1 VTVDPHWLTAPGPAH
16 LRRTALAARAADLAA
31 ASSAGVTLRETPPLA
46 TVDLRVDPRSAA
58 ARRVEDALG
67 ARLPGA
73 NAVGPASL
81 GAVLWLG
88 PDEFLVVAGDGEA
101 PGVVA
106 LLAEALGGDRG
117 SVVDVTAARAGV
129 DLAGPRAAE
138 LLAKGC
144 SIDLHPRAFPP
155 GRCAQTL
162 LARANVVVW
171 HLGEPLRD
179 GGYRVLTGA
188 SFAGYLADWLV
199 DAAGEYAG
207 QAGTTPG
214 TPDSVA

>member
-1 VTVDPHWLTAPGPAH
+1 VTADPHWLTAPGPAH
-16 LRRTALAARAADLAA
+16 LRRTALAGRAADLAA
-31 ASSAGVTLRETPPLA
+31 ASGAGVTLRETPPLA
-46 TVDLRVDPRSAA
+46 MVNLRVAPGSGA
-58 ARRVEDALG
+58 ARRVADALG
-67 ARLPGA
+67 APLPGA
-73 NAVGPASL
+73 NAVAPASP

-88 PDEFLVVAGDGEA
+88 PDEFLVVAGDGAA

-106 LLAEALGGDRG
+106 LLTEALGGDRG
-117 SVVDVTAARAGV
+117 SVVDVSAARAGV

-144 SIDLHPRAFPP
+144 SVDLHPRAFPA

-162 LARANVVVW
+162 LSRANVVLW

-179 GGYRVLTGA
+179 GGFRVLTGG

-199 DAAGEYAG
+199 DAAGEY
-207 QAGTTPG
+207 
-214 TPDSVA
+214 VASEARG

>member
-1 VTVDPHWLTAPGPAH
+1 
-16 LRRTALAARAADLAA
+16 
-31 ASSAGVTLRETPPLA
+31 
-46 TVDLRVDPRSAA
+46 
-58 ARRVEDALG
+58 
-67 ARLPGA
+67 
-73 NAVGPASL
+73 
-81 GAVLWLG
+81 
-88 PDEFLVVAGDGEA
+88 
-101 PGVVA
+101 
-106 LLAEALGGDRG
+106 
-117 SVVDVTAARAGV
+117 VTAARAGV